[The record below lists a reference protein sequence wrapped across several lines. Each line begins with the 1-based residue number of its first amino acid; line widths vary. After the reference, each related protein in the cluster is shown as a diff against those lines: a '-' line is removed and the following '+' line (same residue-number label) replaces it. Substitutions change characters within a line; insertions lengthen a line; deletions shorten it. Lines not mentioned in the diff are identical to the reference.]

1 MTVLKPIFIFP
12 LPGTQVPLG
21 HFAGEWMARLP
32 RTWKTPKENKSY
44 PFYLPKE
51 GGEQCHTG
59 PSGLWQKIRL
69 ENKGRAHGEANKD

>member
-1 MTVLKPIFIFP
+1 MTVLKPMFIFP

-32 RTWKTPKENKSY
+32 RTWKTPKENESY

-51 GGEQCHTG
+51 GGSSVIQVLLG
-59 PSGLWQKIRL
+59 FGKKSG
-69 ENKGRAHGEANKD
+69 